1 MKDHELLELA
11 AKAAG
16 IKFDKAAQNGAPNR
30 SGFDMQGNAVL
41 DWHNGKTW
49 NPLTDDG
56 DAFRLMVALSL
67 DIEFD
72 GPTGM
77 RVNYVDERGRLC
89 TVEQLVLE
97 DLAAAVRRTI
107 VSAAAELGAEK

>member
-1 MKDHELLELA
+1 MTDQELLELA

-16 IKFDKAAQNGAPNR
+16 VDFDGHSFIKRDRYSSNVW
-30 SGFDMQGNAVL
+30 D
-41 DWHNGKTW
+41 
-49 NPLTDDG
+49 PLFDDG
-56 DAFRLMVALSL
+56 DAFRLMVALNL

-77 RVNYVDERGRLC
+77 RVNYVDGGGRLC
-89 TVEQLVLE
+89 TVEQHVLE
-97 DLAAAVRRTI
+97 DLAEAVRRTI